1 MTEVFMKIEF
11 ADIKNKQGTT
21 RNLNIYYTLYF
32 KISTLGNY
40 HINFMFAKNFTNG
53 VANTNSGSMEQQGTV
68 ERKNLH

>member
-32 KISTLGNY
+32 KISTLA
-40 HINFMFAKNFTNG
+40 H
-53 VANTNSGSMEQQGTV
+53 
-68 ERKNLH
+68 